1 MVAENFTWPY
11 NWRLLS
17 RVNIPTPTFNE
28 IAAFGP
34 HALLGSYGVLRSFC
48 RPPAAA
54 VKYEKILHSKQNKMV
69 NSCNGPAAKLLPWSA
84 ERNLFNITKS

>member
-34 HALLGSYGVLRSFC
+34 HALLGSYRVVRSFC
-48 RPPAAA
+48 R
-54 VKYEKILHSKQNKMV
+54 HSETLVMEG
-69 NSCNGPAAKLLPWSA
+69 SLDSYRA
-84 ERNLFNITKS
+84 R